1 MAQPQRR
8 NATARAAQP
17 GVTGRFRWLVAVGLA
32 ALACFT
38 VATLPASLIAG
49 FVQRSGLSAT
59 EYSGSL
65 WSGVA
70 RDVSLRGAT
79 LGELRWRARPLAL
92 LRGRIAADLAL
103 ARPDGS
109 VSATV
114 AAGFG
119 EAVELSDL
127 RLDVPLEFLAQ
138 LAPGMARDWHGR
150 ALGTFAGIR
159 LVAGWPVEAR
169 GELDL
174 LGLAMPA
181 LRGAAIGSYHL
192 VVPDPQTAS
201 AGSAS
206 VTARAA
212 DKGGPLAVDALLT
225 LAPGRSFR
233 FEGTVAPRA
242 DASPDLARALE
253 ILGPA
258 DAAGRREFG
267 MSGTF

>member
-1 MAQPQRR
+1 MARPQRR
-8 NATARAAQP
+8 DATARAAPP
-17 GVTGRFRWLVAVGLA
+17 GIAGKFGWLAAVGLA

-70 RDVSLRGAT
+70 RDVSVRGAT
-79 LGELRWRARPLAL
+79 LGELRWHVRPLAL
-92 LRGRIAADLAL
+92 MRARVAADVAL

-114 AAGFG
+114 AAGLG
-119 EAVELSDL
+119 GKLDLSDV

-138 LAPGMARDWHGR
+138 IAPGMARNWHGR
-150 ALGTFAGIR
+150 ARGTFAGIR

-174 LGLAMPA
+174 LALAMPA
-181 LRGAAIGSYHL
+181 LGGAAIGSYHL

-201 AGSAS
+201 AGSTS
-206 VTARAA
+206 VTARVA
-212 DKGGPLAVDALLT
+212 DTDGPLVVDALLT
-225 LAPGRSFR
+225 LAPGRSFK

-242 DASPDLARALE
+242 DAAPDLARGLA

-258 DAAGRREFG
+258 DATGRREFG

>member
-1 MAQPQRR
+1 MARPQRR
-8 NATARAAQP
+8 DATARTAPP
-17 GVTGRFRWLVAVGLA
+17 GVAGRFRWLVAVGLA

-38 VATLPASLIAG
+38 VATLPASLVAG
-49 FVQRSGLSAT
+49 FVRNSGLSAT

-92 LRGRIAADLAL
+92 LRGRVAADVTL

-109 VSATV
+109 VSASV

-119 EAVELSDL
+119 EEVALSDL
-127 RLDVPLEFLAQ
+127 RLDVPLEFIAQ
-138 LAPGMARDWHGR
+138 IAPGMARDWHGR
-150 ALGTFAGIR
+150 ARGTFAGIR

-169 GELDL
+169 GEMDL
-174 LGLAMPA
+174 LALAMPA

-201 AGSAS
+201 DGSSS
-206 VTARAA
+206 VTARVA
-212 DKGGPLAVDALLT
+212 DKDGPLAVDALLT

-242 DASPDLARALE
+242 DAPPDLARSLE